1 MSVPPHRPVAR
12 LLGAPLLLA
21 VAYSAV
27 GFAIYVALGAVAGR
41 ALGLTP
47 LIFAAAGVLLVLAMV
62 SYAEGALMYPARGGA
77 SNLARHGFNEL
88 VSFVAGWALIVDFIL
103 VIALAA
109 VSVPH
114 YLAAAW
120 GWFGEDAGELVTA
133 IAVIVLVAGLNV
145 AGASGVRRQGLLL
158 ALAGVD
164 LFLQVALIAVGAALV
179 FDPALLTDHL
189 DFPGVPSAGNAAY
202 ALVIAMVAFVGIEA
216 AANLAPDV
224 RITGAE
230 TKRALRFALVLPL
243 MCAAL
248 SAVALSAVPVVVS
261 PDGTA
266 ATALGGEFQEAPV
279 IGVARGF
286 EPGWLATLFEVA
298 VAVVAPCVLVVAA
311 TTAMLALSR
320 HVYTL
325 ATNRQ
330 IPSWLG
336 KLDRRYATPYVA
348 ILGAAAIAVALAI
361 PRDIEILAGV
371 YAFGATLAIT
381 LAHLSVLRL
390 RAKRPGQE
398 CPYRMPF
405 NVDVRGVSVPLP
417 ALAGAVLTGLAWLSV
432 VVLHEEARWV
442 GGGWMLFGIVA
453 YVIYRRVMEGV
464 SLTKRVAVPAQALVK
479 EFDDGEYQSILVPV
493 FGTKLDDDIVSTAG
507 KLAEVEAD
515 PGSPSARVELIYV
528 AELPLTVPLDS
539 PPSREQAEAANAAL
553 ARAYDVACEYV
564 GVEVSARVVRAR
576 DAAAGIVQAAR
587 ESNAEAIVMGGEPP
601 SKIRGGA
608 LLGARAGARPPEI
621 GPVTEGVL
629 RKAPCEVLITA
640 PPAEAEPGRERSVT
654 GERSAPPQ

>member
-1 MSVPPHRPVAR
+1 MPPQRPVAR

-27 GFAIYVALGAVAGR
+27 GFSIYVALGAVAGR

-47 LIFAAAGVLLVLAMV
+47 LIFAAAGVLLVLAMA

-88 VSFVAGWALIVDFIL
+88 VSFIAGWALIVDFVL
-103 VIALAA
+103 VVALAA
-109 VSVPH
+109 ISVPH

-120 GWFGEDAGELVTA
+120 DWFGGGVGEVVTA
-133 IAVIVLVAGLNV
+133 IAVIAAVAGLNV
-145 AGASGVRRQGLLL
+145 VGATGVRRQGLLL

-164 LFLQVALIAVGAALV
+164 VLLQLALIAVGAAVV

-189 DFPGVPSAGNAAY
+189 SFPDAPSAGNAAY

-224 RITGAE
+224 RITGPEA
-230 TKRALRFALVLPL
+230 KRALRFGLILPL

-248 SAVALSAVPVVVS
+248 AAVALSAVPVATS

-266 ATALGGEFQEAPV
+266 TTALGGEFEEAPL

-286 EPGWLATLFEVA
+286 EPGWLATVFEIA

-336 KLDRRYATPYVA
+336 KLHRRHATPYVA
-348 ILGAAAIAVALAI
+348 ICGAAAIAVALAI
-361 PRDIEILAGV
+361 PGDVEMLAGV

-381 LAHLSVLRL
+381 VAHCAVLRL
-390 RAKRPGQE
+390 RAKRPDAPR
-398 CPYRMPF
+398 PYRMPF
-405 NVDVRGVSVPLP
+405 NVEVRGASVPLA
-417 ALAGAVLTGLAWLSV
+417 ALAGALLTGLAWLSV

-442 GGGWMLFGIVA
+442 GGGWMVFGVLG
-453 YVIYRRVMEGV
+453 YVIYRRVVQGV
-464 SLTKRVAVPAQALVK
+464 SLTQRVEVPAEALVK

-507 KLAEVEAD
+507 RLAEAEID
-515 PGSPSARVELIYV
+515 PDSPPARVELIYV
-528 AELPLTVPLDS
+528 MELPLTVPLDS
-539 PPSREQAEAANAAL
+539 PPSEERAAAANAAL
-553 ARAYDVACEYV
+553 ARAYDVASEYE

-640 PPAEAEPGRERSVT
+640 PAAETEPGREAAVA
-654 GERSAPPQ
+654 GERRASPQ